1 MLKMRPYAERMKDRI
16 DARYEAGRIS
26 SKTAVILMKRAY
38 KRYSRTVH
46 CGCCGQC
53 TVEYISPDWETKE

>member
-26 SKTAVILMKRAY
+26 LKTSIRLMARVY
-38 KRYSRTVH
+38 RYYTKTVR
-46 CGCCGQC
+46 CSCCGNR
-53 TVEYISPDWETKE
+53 TVEYISPSWETKE